1 MSFKILSILYTE
13 FNIDKGPELVYQ
25 VPSNSIPE
33 EDFKKISEFVV
44 PLTKFCHKEISLHLG
59 NAYLLGF
66 PIFLNNQIYERNKFE
81 FNFCLLVEEED
92 YESNNYLYQCLIKKI
107 DITFENLEID
117 YNFKFM
123 KQSLN
128 MIKKFID
135 TLYLEFSLGKS
146 IINIQI
152 DEEEKEN
159 DLNVVK
165 DEESLSLE
173 KIESIENLSSKS
185 DIPKVQSIDKIDM
198 HELNIQFSHSSNKA
212 IVKHNYDL
220 KEEKKDKKIINFSFR
235 YIDFNNSEIEIK
247 NYSVPVWIKKI
258 YIEEGNKLDYI
269 SLSIISKINGI
280 NSVDYISKEVKY
292 LDLVKYVLNSLY
304 LTKQIIFV
312 DIYQESNI
320 YKPTKEIKNI
330 KIDNLFNKF
339 KEFYILNKTQNNCFQ
354 NNIDEAKNNINN
366 LNDEK
371 TKIKNID
378 DHMFFSYYVL
388 LSNSK
393 NVKHFIDKVNN
404 FDLNIQLFIAFG
416 IYLGIIRRIHLY
428 FVIKSITNNE
438 EIVKLMDGQHC
449 EDDIC
454 VEKGINLERLKN
466 IYEENKGGETH
477 YFLYK

>member
-25 VPSNSIPE
+25 VPSDSIPE

-339 KEFYILNKTQNNCFQ
+339 KEFYVLNKTQNNFKNDIDEAQ
-354 NNIDEAKNNINN
+354 NNIKN

>member
-220 KEEKKDKKIINFSFR
+220 KEEKQDKKIINFSFR

-339 KEFYILNKTQNNCFQ
+339 KEFYVLNKTQNNFKNDIDEAQ
-354 NNIDEAKNNINN
+354 NNIKN

-371 TKIKNID
+371 TKIKNIE

>member
-152 DEEEKEN
+152 DEEVKEN

-173 KIESIENLSSKS
+173 KMESIGNLSSKS
-185 DIPKVQSIDKIDM
+185 DIPKVQSIDKIDT

-280 NSVDYISKEVKY
+280 NSVDYISK
-292 LDLVKYVLNSLY
+292 
-304 LTKQIIFV
+304 
-312 DIYQESNI
+312 
-320 YKPTKEIKNI
+320 
-330 KIDNLFNKF
+330 
-339 KEFYILNKTQNNCFQ
+339 
-354 NNIDEAKNNINN
+354 
-366 LNDEK
+366 
-371 TKIKNID
+371 
-378 DHMFFSYYVL
+378 
-388 LSNSK
+388 
-393 NVKHFIDKVNN
+393 
-404 FDLNIQLFIAFG
+404 
-416 IYLGIIRRIHLY
+416 
-428 FVIKSITNNE
+428 
-438 EIVKLMDGQHC
+438 
-449 EDDIC
+449 
-454 VEKGINLERLKN
+454 
-466 IYEENKGGETH
+466 
-477 YFLYK
+477 

>member
-235 YIDFNNSEIEIK
+235 YIDFNNNEIEIK

-339 KEFYILNKTQNNCFQ
+339 KEFYVLNKTQNNFKNDIDEAQ
-354 NNIDEAKNNINN
+354 NNIKN

>member
-185 DIPKVQSIDKIDM
+185 DIPKVQSIDKIDI

-339 KEFYILNKTQNNCFQ
+339 KEFYVLNKTQNNFKNDIDEAQ
-354 NNIDEAKNNINN
+354 NNIKN

-393 NVKHFIDKVNN
+393 NVKNFIDKVNN

>member
-1 MSFKILSILYTE
+1 M
-13 FNIDKGPELVYQ
+13 
-25 VPSNSIPE
+25 
-33 EDFKKISEFVV
+33 
-44 PLTKFCHKEISLHLG
+44 
-59 NAYLLGF
+59 
-66 PIFLNNQIYERNKFE
+66 
-81 FNFCLLVEEED
+81 EEED

-107 DITFENLEID
+107 DIAFENLEID

-165 DEESLSLE
+165 DEGSLSLE

-292 LDLVKYVLNSLY
+292 LDL
-304 LTKQIIFV
+304 
-312 DIYQESNI
+312 D
-320 YKPTKEIKNI
+320 
-330 KIDNLFNKF
+330 
-339 KEFYILNKTQNNCFQ
+339 FQ
-354 NNIDEAKNNINN
+354 R
-366 LNDEK
+366 
-371 TKIKNID
+371 
-378 DHMFFSYYVL
+378 V
-388 LSNSK
+388 
-393 NVKHFIDKVNN
+393 
-404 FDLNIQLFIAFG
+404 
-416 IYLGIIRRIHLY
+416 
-428 FVIKSITNNE
+428 
-438 EIVKLMDGQHC
+438 C
-449 EDDIC
+449 
-454 VEKGINLERLKN
+454 
-466 IYEENKGGETH
+466 
-477 YFLYK
+477 

>member
-25 VPSNSIPE
+25 VPSDSIPE

-92 YESNNYLYQCLIKKI
+92 YESKNYLYQCLIKKI
-107 DITFENLEID
+107 DVTFENLEID

-128 MIKKFID
+128 MIKKFMDI
-135 TLYLEFSLGKS
+135 LYLEFISVKP
-146 IINIQI
+146 IINIHI
-152 DEEEKEN
+152 EEVEKEK
-159 DLNVVK
+159 DLNIGK
-165 DEESLSLE
+165 DEESLSFE
-173 KIESIENLSSKS
+173 KKESMGNLSSKS
-185 DIPKVQSIDKIDM
+185 DMPKVQPKDKVDAND
-198 HELNIQFSHSSNKA
+198 LNIHFSHSSNKA
-212 IVKHNYDL
+212 ISERNYDL
-220 KEEKKDKKIINFSFR
+220 KEEIKNKKMINFSFR

-312 DIYQESNI
+312 DIFQESNI
-320 YKPTKEIKNI
+320 YKSNKAIKDI
-330 KIDNLFNKF
+330 KIENLFNKF
-339 KEFYILNKTQNNCFQ
+339 IVFYTLNKTQNNFKD
-354 NNIDEAKNNINN
+354 NIEETKNSINN
-366 LNDEK
+366 LNNNI
-371 TKIKNID
+371 KIKSID

-393 NVKHFIDKVNN
+393 NVKHFIDKVKN
-404 FDLNIQLFIAFG
+404 FDLNLQLFIAFG

-428 FVIKSITNNE
+428 YVIKSITNNE
-438 EIVKLMDGQHC
+438 EVVKLMDGQHC

-454 VEKGINLERLKN
+454 VEKGINLEKLKN
-466 IYEENKGGETH
+466 IYEENKGSETH

>member
-185 DIPKVQSIDKIDM
+185 DIPKVQSIDKIDI

-339 KEFYILNKTQNNCFQ
+339 KEFYVLNKTQNNFKNDIDEAQ
-354 NNIDEAKNNINN
+354 NNIKN

>member
-235 YIDFNNSEIEIK
+235 YIDFNNNEIEIK

-339 KEFYILNKTQNNCFQ
+339 KEFYVLNKTQNNFKNDIDEAQ
-354 NNIDEAKNNINN
+354 NNIKN

-393 NVKHFIDKVNN
+393 NIKHFLDKVNN

>member
-81 FNFCLLVEEED
+81 FNFCLLLEEED

-159 DLNVVK
+159 ELNVVK

-173 KIESIENLSSKS
+173 KMESIGNLSSKS
-185 DIPKVQSIDKIDM
+185 DIPKVQSIDKIDT

-404 FDLNIQLFIAFG
+404 FYLNIQLFIAFG